1 MAKSI
6 NSKSVSSLEDTL
18 QASKSV
24 LIQTKKTVV
33 FDNITVLKIRN
44 IITDYP
50 EYELS
55 MTKLLN
61 AIVAKWLEEHREELM
76 QHHISKSLNRY

>member
-1 MAKSI
+1 MEKS
-6 NSKSVSSLEDTL
+6 SKSKAVFSLEDTL
-18 QASKSV
+18 QASKSIV
-24 LIQTKKTVV
+24 IQTPKTVV
-33 FDNITVLKIRN
+33 FDNASVLKIRN

-61 AIVAKWLEEHREELM
+61 AIVAKWLDEHREELM
-76 QHHISKSLNRY
+76 QHHISNSLNRY